1 MLDNCPNVD
10 KLNSTIIT
18 CNGNLRRRRWSGI
31 LPGTGDCRS
40 QEQSLLSSPHFTTLP
55 HKLLKNLKQP
65 QINVSTRASTA
76 SNGKANNQVHI
87 EYSLFLLGYSSICNL
102 LPHQA
107 PFPESSLQHC
117 WQETT
122 RVTLEGTLM
131 LFRLEKA
138 QLVRKVAP
146 APQFLYL

>member
-10 KLNSTIIT
+10 KFNSTIIT
-18 CNGNLRRRRWSGI
+18 CNGNLRRRRWPGI

-122 RVTLEGTLM
+122 RVTLERTLM